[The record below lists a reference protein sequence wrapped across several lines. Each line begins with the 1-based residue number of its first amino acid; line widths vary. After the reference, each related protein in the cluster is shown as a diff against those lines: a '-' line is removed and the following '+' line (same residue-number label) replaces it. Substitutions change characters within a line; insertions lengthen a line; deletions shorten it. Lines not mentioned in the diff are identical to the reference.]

1 MFGKEQAPEIELK
14 KLFWQELRDSPFM
27 MLGLQGVEDSR
38 TRPMTAQVD
47 VPDGGDKDNGGPIY
61 FFASKSEHLVT
72 ALGQSHNAVATYASK
87 GHDLF
92 AHVHGQL
99 VLDQDRGV
107 IERLWSPVIASWYK
121 DGRDDPDLALIRFD
135 TDSATIWKAES
146 GATLKAAA
154 LKALFDIDPGKVEQ
168 KDNRADVRL

>member
-1 MFGKEQAPEIELK
+1 MFGKEQTPEIELK
-14 KLFWQELRDSPFM
+14 KLFWKELQDSPFM

-47 VPDGGDKDNGGPIY
+47 VPAGGDKEDGGPIY
-61 FFASKSEHLVT
+61 FFGSKSETLVT
-72 ALGQSHNAVATYASK
+72 AMGHTHNAVATYASK

-99 VLDQDRGV
+99 VLDQDRAV
-107 IERLWSPVIASWYK
+107 IDRLWNPMIASWYK

-135 TDSATIWKAES
+135 TDSANIWKAET

-154 LKALFDIDPGKVEQ
+154 MKALFDIDPGKEQQ
-168 KDNRADVRL
+168 KDNRADVKL